1 MVDILVEFLS
11 FFQVVEKRINII
23 HFVSYFGK
31 EILDIFAELR
41 LVKLTVK
48 FDIKFIE
55 NLS

>member
-41 LVKLTVK
+41 LVKLTIK
-48 FDIKFIE
+48 FDIKFIQ

>member
-31 EILDIFAELR
+31 KILDIFAELR
-41 LVKLTVK
+41 LVKLTIK
-48 FDIKFIE
+48 FDIKFIQ